1 MEELRK
7 GLKWLKT
14 TRRAMKDRVGERIK
28 KRTSGGASGSNGVIN
43 RVDLL

>member
-7 GLKWLKT
+7 GVKWVKM
-14 TRRAMKDRVGERIK
+14 TRRAIKDRLGERIK
-28 KRTSGGASGSNGVIN
+28 KRTSGGASGSNGVIS